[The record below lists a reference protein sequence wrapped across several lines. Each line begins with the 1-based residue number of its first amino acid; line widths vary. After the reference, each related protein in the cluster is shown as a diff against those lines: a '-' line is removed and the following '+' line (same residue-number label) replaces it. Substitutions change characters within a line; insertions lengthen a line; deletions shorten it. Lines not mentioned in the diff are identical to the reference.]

1 MSSSVIIGLPKLQHL
16 STIQVRCT
24 PPSML
29 SIAFMRG
36 DDPGISGRLSVSVAM
51 PSAISQRTG
60 LDMDAPEISFGCA
73 SASEECRGRTNE
85 KGSITSEIYSAESA
99 TWTMSDLQTRS
110 PGSRKIRA
118 DCLGFSTSASRI
130 AARHPIFARGAC
142 LRHARRVRTEPHAP
156 KRMNTE
162 LRARGKAFQNAE
174 RHRRHAH
181 TQRAVLPRMA

>member
-1 MSSSVIIGLPKLQHL
+1 MNSVDCFQKAAGLPIVIIRHHRTSKLQHL
-16 STIQVRCT
+16 SAIQVRCT

-51 PSAISQRTG
+51 PSAIPQRTG

-99 TWTMSDLQTRS
+99 TRTTSDLKC
-110 PGSRKIRA
+110 GHRA
-118 DCLGFSTSASRI
+118 AKKFVLTVLASRHLQ
-130 AARHPIFARGAC
+130 AGLRRGI
-142 LRHARRVRTEPHAP
+142 
-156 KRMNTE
+156 
-162 LRARGKAFQNAE
+162 
-174 RHRRHAH
+174 
-181 TQRAVLPRMA
+181 